1 MLVRKRPEREADMSI
16 RHPIIAVTGASG
28 AGRESV
34 RAVFD
39 RLFRREGITAAYV
52 AGESFHRYDRAQFK
66 AAEAEATENGNPHF
80 SHFGPDANLFDEQQK
95 LYASYARSGTG
106 RRRHYLHNDEDGKR
120 LGYPDSKAGEFTPWE
135 DLPAQSDLL
144 LYEGLHGVV
153 RGPGFD
159 LGREVDL
166 KIGMVP
172 IVNLEWI
179 QKVHRDT
186 GRRGYSR
193 EAVMSRILHR
203 MHDYTR
209 FILPQFQ
216 HSDINFQHV
225 PVVDTSEP
233 FIARDIP
240 AVDERVVVIRFRKP
254 EELDVDFP
262 LLVGKIKGAWMTRR
276 NTLVVPGGMRD
287 LAKELILTPIL
298 RRLMDRRTNGRGE

>member
-1 MLVRKRPEREADMSI
+1 MSI

-39 RLFRREGITAAYV
+39 RLFRRENITAAYV
-52 AGESFHRYDRAQFK
+52 AGESFHRYDRAEFK
-66 AAEAEATENGNPHF
+66 AAEKAANAAGNPHF
-80 SHFGPDANLFDEQQK
+80 SHFGPEANLFDEQQR
-95 LYASYARSGTG
+95 LYSSYGKSGTG
-106 RRRHYLHNDEDGKR
+106 RRRHYLHNIEDGVR
-120 LGYPDSKAGEFTPWE
+120 LGYSVVKAGEFTPWE
-135 DLPAQSDLL
+135 ELPRDTDLL

-153 RGPGFD
+153 RGAGYD
-159 LGREVDL
+159 LGSEVDL

-172 IVNLEWI
+172 IINLEWI

-186 GRRGYSR
+186 GKRGYSR
-193 EAVMSRILHR
+193 EAVMDTILHR

-209 FILPQFQ
+209 HILPQFN

-240 AVDERVVVIRFRKP
+240 SVDERVVVIRFRKP
-254 EELDVDFP
+254 EEMGVDFP
-262 LLVGKIKGAWMTRR
+262 LLLRKLDGSWMTRR
-276 NTLVVPGGMRD
+276 NTLVVPGGKREM
-287 LAKELILTPIL
+287 AKELILTPIL
-298 RRLMDRRTNGRGE
+298 RRLMDRKESATA